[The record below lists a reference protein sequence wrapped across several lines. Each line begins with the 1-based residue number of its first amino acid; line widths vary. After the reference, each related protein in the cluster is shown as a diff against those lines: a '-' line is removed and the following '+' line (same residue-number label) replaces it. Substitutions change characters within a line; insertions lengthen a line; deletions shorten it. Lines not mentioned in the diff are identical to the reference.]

1 ISWDNVTAEMP
12 DPGTLVITA
21 DLVTEDVISSG
32 DYKGDEVNEEFVRSY
47 VTGADAYWLA
57 PGVLVA
63 REVTFA
69 CSLRAGAAAATEP
82 PPLLAHRAITML
94 RWLSGGHP
102 APGEEGHRYGIS
114 GQRR

>member
-1 ISWDNVTAEMP
+1 MRITISSDVLENEYDSFPVTGSWAREYIAGAGSVIVPGVISWDNVTAEMP

-69 CSLRAGAAAATEP
+69 
-82 PPLLAHRAITML
+82 
-94 RWLSGGHP
+94 
-102 APGEEGHRYGIS
+102 
-114 GQRR
+114 